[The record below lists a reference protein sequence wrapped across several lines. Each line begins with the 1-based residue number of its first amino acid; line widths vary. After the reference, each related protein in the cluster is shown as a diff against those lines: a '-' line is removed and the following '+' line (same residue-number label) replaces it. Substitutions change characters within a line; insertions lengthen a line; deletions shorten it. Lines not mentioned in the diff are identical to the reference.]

1 MALFLTL
8 QYFYV
13 KQEREFAVETQTALE
28 NGLYFRE
35 QATIMSE
42 KIETLTKERDQF
54 LSENRLLA
62 GVHMLHVCFAFGWK
76 LRLHVL
82 KG

>member
-13 KQEREFAVETQTALE
+13 KQEREFAVETQSALE

-42 KIETLTKERDQF
+42 KIEALTTERDQF
-54 LSENRLLA
+54 LSENRLLT
-62 GVHMLHVCFAFGWK
+62 GVYMLHVCFVWK

-82 KG
+82 QG